1 MINPCV
7 FSRISELKTR
17 TGKAFRMELN
27 ASLPARFVRA
37 HKDVLAHTGALTHTH
52 KNSPTRTRTY
62 THTYKEH
69 IYLDDAEGGGGD
81 GI

>member
-37 HKDVLAHTGALTHTH
+37 HKDILARTGALTHT
-52 KNSPTRTRTY
+52 NSPTRPY
-62 THTYKEH
+62 THTNTVH
-69 IYLDDAEGGGGD
+69 TYLDDAEGGRGD

>member
-52 KNSPTRTRTY
+52 KL
-62 THTYKEH
+62 THTHSH
-69 IYLDDAEGGGGD
+69 IHTH
-81 GI
+81 